1 MKENI
6 ILKLFGKI
14 FKNSKKKE
22 IEEKEKNKKLSD
34 LTTSDIIDVEAD
46 MKVLETIIKSEGY
59 GIKSKGE

>member
-59 GIKSKGE
+59 DNKK